1 MPDAQTREPLFTPRF
16 WGMWAFSFVT
26 FFSAF
31 QLLPVIPFRILAL
44 GGTTAQAGW
53 FLAVYTFASAFS
65 APVMGSLAD
74 HFGRRRTLIT
84 ASLLFIVFS
93 VAYGLITN
101 LPLLLVV
108 GLIHG
113 SIWSSILASSA
124 AILVND
130 FIPEN
135 RRTQGL
141 AISGLA
147 SQFAIAMAPAIGLGV
162 FHYGWYALCGEMA
175 TLSVIMAVAALM
187 LRTRDQAHDRRI
199 VLAEVWDWKVTRT
212 ALTLATSSI
221 GYGGITSYAA
231 MLADQRHVTPR
242 AVYLTTMAVA
252 MIVIR
257 LATSHLGDRLGHKVM
272 LYPSLLLIPV
282 AFVILA
288 LAHTRLGF
296 IASAAIFGG
305 AWGTAYPAF
314 AAFIM
319 QNTDPER
326 RARSFGSIVWAFDTG
341 IATGSLLVGS
351 IGQRWGLGTAFL
363 ASAAVSCLALP
374 IFTVTSRRLIGS
386 AKVAA

>member
-1 MPDAQTREPLFTPRF
+1 
-16 WGMWAFSFVT
+16 MWAFSFVT

-31 QLLPVIPFRILAL
+31 QLLPVIPFRILDL

-93 VAYGLITN
+93 IAYGVITN

-113 SIWSSILASSA
+113 SIWSSILASSS
-124 AILVND
+124 AIFVND
-130 FIPEN
+130 FIPEG

-141 AISGLA
+141 AFAGLA
-147 SQFAIAMAPAIGLGV
+147 SQFAIAAAPAIGLGI
-162 FHYGWYALCGEMA
+162 FHYGWFVLCGEMA
-175 TLSVIMAVAALM
+175 ALSVMMTIAALL
-187 LRTRDQAHDRRI
+187 LRTRDEKHDRRI

-212 ALTLATSSI
+212 ALSLAMSSL

-231 MLADQRHVTPR
+231 ILAEQRHVTPR

-252 MIVIR
+252 VIVIR
-257 LATSHLGDRLGHKVM
+257 LCTSHLGDRFGYKVM
-272 LYPSLLLIPV
+272 LYPSLAVIPV
-282 AFVILA
+282 AFVLLA
-288 LAHTRLGF
+288 LAHSRLGF
-296 IASAAIFGG
+296 IVSAAIFGVG
-305 AWGTAYPAF
+305 WGTAYPAF
-314 AAFIM
+314 ASFIVE
-319 QNTDPER
+319 NTDPAR

-341 IATGSLLVGS
+341 IASGSLLVGS
-351 IGQRWGLGTAFL
+351 IGQHWGLGTAFF
-363 ASAAVSCLALP
+363 AAAAVSCLALP
-374 IFTVTSRRLIGS
+374 IFTVTSRRLVELRIED
-386 AKVAA
+386 

>member
-1 MPDAQTREPLFTPRF
+1 MADTAPRDPLFTPRF

-31 QLLPVIPFRILAL
+31 QLLPVIPFRILDL

-53 FLAVYTFASAFS
+53 FLSVYTFASAFS

-74 HFGRRRTLIT
+74 HFGRRRTLII
-84 ASLLFIVFS
+84 ASLLFIAFS
-93 VAYGLITN
+93 LAYGVITY

-113 SIWSSILASSA
+113 SIWSSILASSS

-130 FIPEN
+130 FIPDS

-141 AISGLA
+141 AIAGLA
-147 SQFAIAMAPAIGLGV
+147 SQFAIALGPAVGLGV
-162 FHYGWYALCGEMA
+162 FHFGWFVLCGEMA
-175 TLSVIMAVAALM
+175 VLSVLMAIAALM
-187 LRTRDQAHDRRI
+187 LRMRDQAHDRRI

-231 MLADQRHVTPR
+231 ILADQRHVTPK
-242 AVYLTTMAVA
+242 ALYLSTMAVA
-252 MIVIR
+252 VIVIR
-257 LATSHLGDRLGHKVM
+257 LFTSHLGDRFGTKAI
-272 LYPSLLLIPV
+272 LYPSLLLVPV

-288 LAHTRLGF
+288 FAHSRAGF
-296 IASAAIFGG
+296 ITSAVIFGG
-305 AWGTAYPAF
+305 AWGSAYPAF

-319 QNTDPER
+319 ENTDPER

-341 IATGSLLVGS
+341 IAAGSLLVGS
-351 IGQRWGLGTAFL
+351 IGEHFGLSIAFM
-363 ASAAVSCLALP
+363 AAAVVSCLALP
-374 IFTVTSRRLIGS
+374 IFAATSRRLMR
-386 AKVAA
+386 AAA

>member
-1 MPDAQTREPLFTPRF
+1 MVDTTPREPLFTARF

-31 QLLPVIPFRILAL
+31 QLLPVIPFRILDL

-53 FLAVYTFASAFS
+53 FLSVYTVASAFS

-74 HFGRRRTLIT
+74 HFGRRRTLIA

-93 VAYGLITN
+93 LAYGLITY

-113 SIWSSILASSA
+113 SIWSSILASSS

-130 FIPEN
+130 FIPES

-141 AISGLA
+141 AIAGLA
-147 SQFAIAMAPAIGLGV
+147 SQFAIALAPAIGLGV
-162 FHYGWYALCGEMA
+162 FHFGWLVLCGEMA
-175 TLSVIMAVAALM
+175 TLSVLMAFAALM
-187 LRTRDQAHDRRI
+187 LRMRDQAHDRRI
-199 VLAEVWDWKVTRT
+199 VLAEVWDWKVTKT
-212 ALTLATSSI
+212 AFTLATSSI

-231 MLADQRHVTPR
+231 ILADQRHVSPK
-242 AVYLTTMAVA
+242 AIYLTTMAVA
-252 MIVIR
+252 VIVIR
-257 LATSHLGDRLGHKVM
+257 LFTSHLGDRFGVKAI
-272 LYPSLLLIPV
+272 LYPSLLLVPV

-288 LAHTRLGF
+288 FAHTRGGF
-296 IASAAIFGG
+296 ITSAAIFGA
-305 AWGTAYPAF
+305 AWGSAYPAF

-319 QNTDPER
+319 ENTDPER

-341 IATGSLLVGS
+341 IAVGSLLVGS
-351 IGQRWGLGTAFL
+351 IGERFGLSTAFIV
-363 ASAAVSCLALP
+363 AAAVSCMALP
-374 IFTVTSRRLIGS
+374 IFAATSRRLMS
-386 AKVAA
+386 ARVAA

>member
-1 MPDAQTREPLFTPRF
+1 
-16 WGMWAFSFVT
+16 
-26 FFSAF
+26 
-31 QLLPVIPFRILAL
+31 
-44 GGTTAQAGW
+44 
-53 FLAVYTFASAFS
+53 
-65 APVMGSLAD
+65 MGSLAD

-101 LPLLLVV
+101 LTLLLVV

-162 FHYGWYALCGEMA
+162 FHYGWFVLCGEMA
-175 TLSVIMAVAALM
+175 TLSVIMAIAALM

-231 MLADQRHVTPR
+231 ILADQRHVTPR

-272 LYPSLLLIPV
+272 LYPALLLIPV

>member
-1 MPDAQTREPLFTPRF
+1 MTDVPTREPLFTARF

-31 QLLPVIPFRILAL
+31 QLLPVIPFRILDL

-53 FLAVYTFASAFS
+53 FLSVYTFASAFS
-65 APVMGSLAD
+65 APVTGSLAD
-74 HFGRRRTLIT
+74 HFGRGRTLIT

-93 VAYGLITN
+93 ILYGIVTN
-101 LPLLLVV
+101 LALLLVI

-113 SIWSSILASSA
+113 SIWSSILAASS

-130 FIPEN
+130 FIPQS

-141 AISGLA
+141 AIAGLA
-147 SQFAIAMAPAIGLGV
+147 SQFAIAAAPAIGLGV
-162 FHYGWYALCGEMA
+162 FHFGWFVLCAEMA
-175 TLSVIMAVAALM
+175 VLSVLMTIAALL
-187 LRTRDQAHDRRI
+187 LRMRDQSHDRRI
-199 VLAEVWDWKVTRT
+199 VLAEVWDWRVTQT

-231 MLADQRHVTPR
+231 ILAEQRHVTPK

-252 MIVIR
+252 VIVIR
-257 LATSHLGDRLGHKVM
+257 LFTSHLGDRFGTKAI
-272 LYPSLLLIPV
+272 LYPSLLLVPV

-288 LAHTRLGF
+288 FAHSRAGF
-296 IASAAIFGG
+296 IASAAIFG
-305 AWGTAYPAF
+305 ASWGSAYPAF

-319 QNTDPER
+319 ENTDPER

-341 IATGSLLVGS
+341 IAAGSLLVGS

-374 IFTVTSRRLIGS
+374 IFRLTSARLTS

>member
-1 MPDAQTREPLFTPRF
+1 MPDIPTREPLFTARF

-31 QLLPVIPFRILAL
+31 QLLPVIPFRILDL

-53 FLAVYTFASAFS
+53 FLSVYTFASAFS

-93 VAYGLITN
+93 ILYGVVTN
-101 LPLLLVV
+101 LALLLVI

-113 SIWSSILASSA
+113 SIWSSILASSS

-130 FIPEN
+130 FIPES

-141 AISGLA
+141 AIAGLA
-147 SQFAIAMAPAIGLGV
+147 SQFGIALAPAIGLIV
-162 FHYGWYALCGEMA
+162 FHFGWFVLCAEMA
-175 TLSVIMAVAALM
+175 TLSVLMAIAALM
-187 LRTRDQAHDRRI
+187 LRMRDQSHDRQI
-199 VLAEVWDWKVTRT
+199 VLAEVWDWKVTKT

-231 MLADQRHVTPR
+231 ILAEQRHVTPT
-242 AVYLTTMAVA
+242 AIYLTTMAAAV
-252 MIVIR
+252 IVIR
-257 LATSHLGDRLGHKVM
+257 LFTSHLGDRFGTKAI
-272 LYPSLLLIPV
+272 LYPSLLLVPV

-288 LAHTRLGF
+288 FAHSRAGF
-296 IASAAIFGG
+296 ITSAAIFGS
-305 AWGTAYPAF
+305 AWGCAYPAF

-319 QNTDPER
+319 ENTDPTR

-341 IATGSLLVGS
+341 IAVGSLLVGS
-351 IGQRWGLGTAFL
+351 IGQHFGLGTAFMV
-363 ASAAVSCLALP
+363 SAALSCMALP
-374 IFTVTSRRLIGS
+374 IFTITSRHLTS